1 MDMKSCYIVGG
12 GPSLEGFDFSLLK
25 NKDTIVTNK
34 SLQFC
39 PFATYYITADSG
51 VIQAAVR
58 SNFWGAS
65 PETIKIAVI
74 APSHKRY
81 RFVKDVLY
89 RYDRIIKPVRYD
101 GVIGFLEEQ
110 FATGKCTGF
119 SALQLAV
126 LLGYQRIYLL
136 GIDLTG
142 ANGKRHYY
150 GAPEANPDRCLDD
163 FFKHF
168 VKGIEILKEKGIE
181 VISMSSIS
189 KLNAYIP
196 YVPLKELKQ

>member
-1 MDMKSCYIVGG
+1 M
-12 GPSLEGFDFSLLK
+12 
-25 NKDTIVTNK
+25 
-34 SLQFC
+34 
-39 PFATYYITADSG
+39 
-51 VIQAAVR
+51 
-58 SNFWGAS
+58 
-65 PETIKIAVI
+65 
-74 APSHKRY
+74 
-81 RFVKDVLY
+81 
-89 RYDRIIKPVRYD
+89 
-101 GVIGFLEEQ
+101 IGFLEEQ

-150 GAPEANPDRCLDD
+150 GASEANPDRCLDD